1 VRSGPGKTAKNKKE
15 KRKKKYSGQ
24 QQKEIDCDEPHPAP
38 NEKTQPIQW
47 TERPTGALV
56 AVNSLWPLKRALK
69 VGQPQKVSKHVQ
81 QVAKYGLKFCAKKTY
96 DESKHLS
103 PLPAPQILPLSLNRD
118 LKV

>member
-1 VRSGPGKTAKNKKE
+1 MSVGWCNTYEGGKVSRVAMCEVRSRKNGQEQKKK

-56 AVNSLWPLKRALK
+56 AVNSLWP
-69 VGQPQKVSKHVQ
+69 
-81 QVAKYGLKFCAKKTY
+81 YC
-96 DESKHLS
+96 
-103 PLPAPQILPLSLNRD
+103 
-118 LKV
+118 